1 MIHDQKS
8 LTPSNLAKGINPAA
22 AYRGDN
28 ADRIRRFV
36 PMVRRLA
43 WHMHGGG
50 RQGIELEDLMQA
62 GMVAL
67 TECARRHA
75 GPGEDGFAAYAKLRV
90 RGAMVDLVRRQLPLS
105 RGGAERRRSLREAE
119 ERLRGELGREP
130 GAAELAAALGIG
142 ESELEALRSA
152 AEPVRIE
159 SLDEAYSDSDLAF
172 ADARPGSF
180 DLLADAE
187 LRESV
192 AGAIAQLPER
202 LQLIVQLYFVEEL
215 NLAEIAETLSVSVP
229 RVHQLKAQA
238 IDKLRTALA
247 DVADII

>member
-8 LTPSNLAKGINPAA
+8 LSRANPAA

-28 ADRIRRFV
+28 AERIRRFV

-43 WHMHGGG
+43 WHMHGAG

-67 TECARRHA
+67 TECAQRHA
-75 GPGEDGFAAYAKLRV
+75 GPGEDGFAAYAKMRV

-105 RGGAERRRSLREAE
+105 RGGAERRRLLREAE
-119 ERLRGELGREP
+119 TSLRGELGRDP
-130 GAAELAAALGIG
+130 AAAELAAALGIG
-142 ESELEALRSA
+142 ENELAALRLA
-152 AEPVRIE
+152 AEPVRVE
-159 SLDEAYSDSDLAF
+159 SLDEAYSDSDLAY

-180 DLLADAE
+180 DLLADAQ

-192 AGAIAQLPER
+192 AEAIGQLPER

-215 NLAEIAETLSVSVP
+215 NLAEIAEALTVSVP

-238 IDKLRTALA
+238 IDKLRAALA
-247 DVADII
+247 DLAEII

>member
-1 MIHDQKS
+1 MIHDHHSLKS
-8 LTPSNLAKGINPAA
+8 
-22 AYRGDN
+22 AYREDT
-28 ADRIRRFV
+28 AERIHRFV

-67 TECARRHA
+67 TECNQRHA

-105 RGGAERRRSLREAE
+105 RGGAERRRMLREAE
-119 ERLRGELGREP
+119 TRLRGELGRE
-130 GAAELAAALGIG
+130 ASDAELCEGLGITAG
-142 ESELEALRSA
+142 ELGTLRVAAQPLRLES
-152 AEPVRIE
+152 I
-159 SLDEAYSDSDLAF
+159 DEAYSDSDATF
-172 ADARPGSF
+172 ADDRPDSF
-180 DLLADAE
+180 AMLADAE
-187 LRESV
+187 LRQALV
-192 AGAIAQLPER
+192 GAISNLPER

-238 IDKLRTALA
+238 IERLREAMVGMAEL
-247 DVADII
+247 I

>member
-8 LTPSNLAKGINPAA
+8 LTPSNLAKGGNPAA

-67 TECARRHA
+67 TECAQRHA

-105 RGGAERRRSLREAE
+105 RGGAERRRLLHEAE
-119 ERLRGELGREP
+119 TRLRGELGRDP
-130 GAAELAAALGIG
+130 GPGELAAAMGIA
-142 ESELEALRSA
+142 EVELAELRRA
-152 AEPVRIE
+152 VEPVRIE
-159 SLDEAYSDSDLAF
+159 SLDEAYTDSDLAY
-172 ADARPGSF
+172 ADSRPGSF

-192 AGAIAQLPER
+192 SEAIATLPER
-202 LQLIVQLYFVEEL
+202 LQLVVQLYFVEEL
-215 NLAEIAETLSVSVP
+215 NLAEIAETLTVSVP

-247 DVADII
+247 GTADII

>member
-1 MIHDQKS
+1 MIQDHKS
-8 LTPSNLAKGINPAA
+8 LTA

-43 WHMHGGG
+43 WHVHGGG

-67 TECARRHA
+67 TEAAQRHA

-90 RGAMVDLVRRQLPLS
+90 RGAMVDLVRRTVPGS
-105 RGGAERRRSLREAE
+105 RGGAVRRRQLREAE
-119 ERLRGELGREP
+119 EALRLELGHEP
-130 GAAELAAALGIG
+130 AAPELAAALGLSEG
-142 ESELEALRSA
+142 ELQALRQA
-152 AEPVRIE
+152 AEPVRVE
-159 SLDEAYSDSDLAF
+159 SLDEAYSDSDSVFADDRPDAF
-172 ADARPGSF
+172 AQ
-180 DLLADAE
+180 LADAE
-187 LRESV
+187 LRESLI
-192 AGAIAQLPER
+192 AAIGDLPER

-215 NLAEIAETLSVSVP
+215 NLSEIAETLGVSIP

-238 IDKLRTALA
+238 LERLRAALA
-247 DVADII
+247 EVAAII

>member
-1 MIHDQKS
+1 MIHDQRS
-8 LTPSNLAKGINPAA
+8 LNPSNYGKGASPAA
-22 AYRGDN
+22 AYRGDH

-67 TECARRHA
+67 TECAQRHA
-75 GPGEDGFAAYAKLRV
+75 GPGEDGFAAYAKMRV
-90 RGAMVDLVRRQLPLS
+90 HGAMVDLVRRQLPLS
-105 RGGAERRRSLREAE
+105 RGGAERRRGLRDAE
-119 ERLRGELGREP
+119 TRLRGALGRDP
-130 GAAELAAALGIG
+130 GSAELAAAMGI
-142 ESELEALRSA
+142 SEADLAALRGA
-152 AEPVRIE
+152 AEPVRFE
-159 SLDEAYSDSDLAF
+159 SIDEAYSDSDLAY
-172 ADARPGSF
+172 ADDRPGSF
-180 DLLADAE
+180 DLLADAQ

-192 AGAIAQLPER
+192 AAAIGQLPER

-215 NLAEIAETLSVSVP
+215 NLAEIAETLTVSVP

-238 IDKLRTALA
+238 IERLRAALA
-247 DVADII
+247 NVAEII